1 MHKGLLTKITFV
13 TLKGFCLFKHP
24 PPPIF
29 NGQYRDGWN
38 ANQNQM
44 KNTCPFY
51 IVFQVL
57 QVLLIKICKYIQPP
71 EHLLVVALCYLLHQ
85 QISLFTNF

>member
-1 MHKGLLTKITFV
+1 MHKGLLTN
-13 TLKGFCLFKHP
+13 GFCLFKHSLP
-24 PPPIF
+24 PVF

-71 EHLLVVALCYLLHQ
+71 EHLLLVVLY
-85 QISLFTNF
+85 